1 MKKIIITLC
10 VLFAFVGNCVAQKQK
25 NDKPPT
31 AAEMKKM
38 MAEAQKQLDNLDPKT
53 KRMMDSMG
61 MKMPNLN
68 TKQLDKIT
76 DKDLAKDWNKN
87 TGILPNRNEKKI
99 ASISKEI
106 ITSNNILPYLQ
117 NIHTAISNKLN
128 TKTKS
133 DAEKIIAQ
141 IKVKYKEN
149 LNYAMASYA
158 SILWIKGK
166 QDIALYLM
174 GTACINNPKNLQN
187 LNNYCAFITMGGAAE
202 IVIPILD
209 KLNKD
214 VPNNSVVLNNL
225 GQAWFALGSMER
237 ANLIF
242 QSCLAVDPENAQA
255 NNAKSLLEE
264 SKGNKQVAVSLLR
277 KSIQAGYSEEKRNR
291 LEKLGYKITKEDI
304 PWEPKKI
311 DDGLGMSKFVHPP
324 YPKSVAEW
332 VKLEPEWMGFE
343 KSVDKEIIRLETNHN
358 ELDKKFKEE
367 QHVIQQKRLAN
378 TNNIKQEYTSSS
390 FYEKVNK
397 KWEFTIPFTSAK
409 RALLHKRYTH
419 LNEEIILLEKEC
431 GEKLSK
437 VAEIR
442 ATVCK
447 NRDAINSEFMYKANT
462 LIEQNG
468 EAELAFIKAKF
479 NEHLSYYIYMF
490 TATEFEML
498 KNRFKI
504 EWLKKLKSPLVEF
517 IEYGAFQTMQVC
529 EASKAAIIPT
539 LGKLANW
546 EDINCTSTDHT
557 IMWVPTVG
565 RMYTEC
571 NKMKIDI
578 EIEIEGFGGK
588 YNGELDFISG
598 DQKGTL
604 FIGYSKGFMEDIT
617 VKEFKEGTVAAPEAK
632 LEGGAFIE
640 ISNGRIADAGL
651 KGEAKLEASHIKG
664 FDGHSTS
671 TTAAGIEGTL
681 SWNSGI
687 SSTGT
692 GILEGLGTS
701 KK

>member
-1 MKKIIITLC
+1 MKKIIMMLC
-10 VLFAFVGNCVAQKQK
+10 VLCAFAGNSSAQKQK

-38 MAEAQKQLDNLDPKT
+38 MAEAQKQLDNLDAKT
-53 KRMMDSMG
+53 KRMMDTMG

-68 TKQLDKIT
+68 TKQFDKIT
-76 DKDLAKDWNKN
+76 DKDVAKTWNKN
-87 TGILPNRNEKKI
+87 TDIVPNRNNKKI
-99 ASISKEI
+99 ASISKEV
-106 ITSNNILPYLQ
+106 ITSNNILAYLQ
-117 NIHTAISNKLN
+117 KVHDAISNKLN
-128 TKTKS
+128 IKTKS
-133 DAEKIIAQ
+133 DAEKIITQ
-141 IKVKYKEN
+141 IKIKYKEN
-149 LNYAMASYA
+149 LNYAMGSYA
-158 SILWIKGK
+158 SILWINGK

-187 LNNYCAFITMGGAAE
+187 LNNYCAFITMSGASE
-202 IVIPILD
+202 IVIPILE

-225 GQAWFALGSMER
+225 GQAWFALGSIEK
-237 ANLIF
+237 ANSSF
-242 QSCLAVDPENAQA
+242 KSCLAVDPENAQA
-255 NNAKSLLEE
+255 TNATSLIEE

-277 KSIQAGYSEEKRNR
+277 KSIQAGYSTEKRQR
-291 LEKLGYKITKEDI
+291 LQKLGYTITKDDI

-332 VKLEPEWMGFE
+332 VKLEPEWQGFE
-343 KSVDKEIIRLETNHN
+343 KALDKEIAKLEIEHN
-358 ELDKKFKEE
+358 ELDKKLKEE
-367 QHVIQQKRLAN
+367 QQGKQQNRLVN
-378 TNNIKQEYTSSS
+378 TNNIKQEFTSSP

-397 KWEFTIPFTSAK
+397 KWEFTIPFTTAK
-409 RALLHKRYTH
+409 RALLYKRYTH

-431 GEKLSK
+431 AEKLSK

-447 NRDAINSEFMYKANT
+447 NRDNINSEFMYKANT

-468 EAELAFIKAKF
+468 EEELAFIKAQY
-479 NEHLSYYIYMF
+479 NEHLSYHIYLF
-490 TATEFEML
+490 TATEFEIV
-498 KNRFKI
+498 KNKFKI
-504 EWLKKLKSPLVEF
+504 EWLKKLKNPLVEF
-517 IEYGAFQTMQVC
+517 IKYGAFQTRQVC
-529 EASKAAIIPT
+529 EASKATIIPT

-588 YNGELDFISG
+588 YNRELDFISG
-598 DQKGTL
+598 DEKGTL
-604 FIGYSKGFMEDIT
+604 FIGYSKGFIEDIT
-617 VKEFKEGTVAAPEAK
+617 GKEFKEGTVAAPEAK

-651 KGEAKLEASHIKG
+651 KGEAKLEAGHVKG

-671 TTAAGIEGTL
+671 TTVVGIEGTL

-687 SSTGT
+687 NSAGT
-692 GILEGLGTS
+692 GILEGLGTL